1 MLNLNLKAENE
12 LTGEEGRMF
21 QALETAV
28 KRSWRTSQ
36 NAEGNCMG
44 EGIKVVR
51 TGTVVLFLILEI
63 MLSALGAL
71 LAAGLSYI

>member
-51 TGTVVLFLILEI
+51 TGAAERQGSDQANPFVVC
-63 MLSALGAL
+63 
-71 LAAGLSYI
+71 